1 MTTKV
6 SEMTTDELQVFI
18 ETVIDRKL
26 AEWLGDP
33 EEGLE
38 LKAEIR
44 ERILRQ
50 RKEFAAGK
58 RGRSLKEAA
67 LGFSPGLG
75 KRSLRG

>member
-58 RGRSLKEAA
+58 RGRSLKEVAQD
-67 LGFSPGLG
+67 LG
-75 KRSLRG
+75 

>member
-6 SEMTTDELQVFI
+6 SEMTTDELQVLI
-18 ETVIDRKL
+18 ETLIDRKL

-33 EEGLE
+33 DEGLE

-58 RGRSLKEAA
+58 RGRSLKAVA
-67 LGFSPGLG
+67 QDLG
-75 KRSLRG
+75 